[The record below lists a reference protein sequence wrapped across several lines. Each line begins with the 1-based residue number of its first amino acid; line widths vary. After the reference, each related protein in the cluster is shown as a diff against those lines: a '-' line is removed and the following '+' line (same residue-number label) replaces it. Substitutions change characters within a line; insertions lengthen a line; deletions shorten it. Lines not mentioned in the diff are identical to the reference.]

1 MRTIAAI
8 ATPLINSAIHI
19 IRISGPDTFKIVQ
32 KICKHKINIK
42 PNSIQHNFIV
52 DKNLKIVDEVLLNIF
67 VGPKSFTGENIIEIN
82 CHGGNVVTKKIF
94 NLLLINGC
102 EAAKNGEFSQQA
114 YLNNKISYMQIEAMN
129 NLINASTEKAADISM
144 QGLVDSNNSDI
155 KKIRDKIFD
164 IMGSI
169 EVNIDYP
176 EYDDVPN
183 YTNQEI
189 IIMLKKLNQQIRL
202 IINNSKMIAPIFHG
216 LNISIIGL
224 PNTGKSSLLNF
235 LLNDEKAIV
244 SNIKGTTRD
253 IVEGKFDFY
262 GLPINLLDTAGIR
275 KSTNQIEKMGIK
287 KTLDVINKS
296 DLIIY
301 LVENQKQNQT
311 IVDLLTN
318 KNFIKVNTKADKYD
332 YPKNEINISVKNHDI
347 NSLVKRLKK
356 EVGKII
362 NFSTNDLILQSDRQ
376 ITLMEKI
383 EANILDAINSLQ
395 ANATTDLIQSNLEE
409 SIKLFNNILGYNFD
423 YDKLDELFCKFCLGK

>member
-19 IRISGPDTFKIVQ
+19 IRISGPDAFKIVQ
-32 KICKHKINIK
+32 KICKQKINMLA
-42 PNSIQHNFIV
+42 NSIQHNFII
-52 DKNLKIVDEVLLNIF
+52 DKNLNIVDEVLLNIF
-67 VGPKSFTGENIIEIN
+67 LAPKSFTGENVIEIN

-102 EAAKNGEFSQQA
+102 NAAKNGEFSQQA

-129 NLINASTEKAADISM
+129 NLINASTEKAADISIK
-144 QGLVDSNNSDI
+144 GLVNSNNNSI

-183 YTNQEI
+183 YTNKQI
-189 IIMLKKLNQQIRL
+189 IKMLEELNQQIRL
-202 IINNSKMIAPIFHG
+202 IINDSKIIAPIFHG

-224 PNTGKSSLLNF
+224 PNTGKSSLLNC

-244 SNIKGTTRD
+244 SDIKGTTRD
-253 IVEGKFDFY
+253 IVEGRLNFC
-262 GLPINLLDTAGIR
+262 GLPVNLLDTAGIR
-275 KSTNQIEKMGIK
+275 KSTNQIEKIGIQ
-287 KTLDVINKS
+287 KTWDVINKS
-296 DLIIY
+296 DLVIY
-301 LVENQKQNQT
+301 LIENYKQNQT
-311 IVDLLTN
+311 IVDSLKN
-318 KNFIKVNTKADKYD
+318 KKVIKVNTKADKYD
-332 YPKNEINISVKNHDI
+332 YPKNEINISVKNKDI
-347 NSLVKRLKK
+347 NSLIKRLKK
-356 EVGKII
+356 EVEKIV
-362 NFSTNDLILQSDRQ
+362 NFSTNDLILHSDRQ
-376 ITLMEKI
+376 IVLMEKI
-383 EANILDAINSLQ
+383 EENISDAINNLK
-395 ANATTDLIQSNLEE
+395 ADATTDLILFNLEK